1 MDMGFEEIDYMHEL
15 AENFYFVQ
23 GDGRGLFPHCNGY
36 LLTGEETVLIDTG
49 IGEGKIRE
57 IDERSRIDV
66 VIITHSHPDHILNWD
81 LLEDRHLLLPQQTPD
96 AVYDLE
102 LLGQRFAGTLEGG
115 ARWVEVFG
123 RGLGLVPLRE
133 PDGRFADGDLLKV
146 GGAELEAIH
155 APGHL
160 DDYYCFLD
168 RNSGT
173 LITADI
179 DFSSFGPWY
188 CNPEADIELFQAN
201 IRKLMGLPY
210 SRACSSHN
218 TPVKGRA
225 INEFDA
231 FMSGFDRHRR
241 TVLELCHPSTT
252 VEEMTAMSPFFKG
265 RIPDKVIQRTFEG
278 NMIKKI
284 LALLVRDGAV
294 EESEGRFLRTDQPDC

>member
-1 MDMGFEEIDYMHEL
+1 MGTGFEEIDYIHEL

-23 GDGRGLFPHCNGY
+23 GDSRGLFPHCNGY

-49 IGEGKIRE
+49 IGKGKIRE
-57 IDERSRIDV
+57 IDEKSRIDV

-115 ARWVEVFG
+115 ARWVKVFG

-133 PDGRFADGDLLKV
+133 PDGRFADGDLLKI

-160 DDYYCFLD
+160 DDHYCFLD
-168 RNSGT
+168 RKSGI

-188 CNPEADIELFQAN
+188 CNPEADIELFRAN
-201 IRKLMGLPY
+201 IRKLMALPY
-210 SRACSSHN
+210 SQACSSHN
-218 TPVKGRA
+218 TPIKGRA
-225 INEFDA
+225 VSEFEA
-231 FMSGFDRHRR
+231 FMAGFDRHRR

-252 VEEMTAMSPFFKG
+252 VEEITAKSPFFKG
-265 RIPDKVIQRTFEG
+265 RFLDRVIQRTFEG

-294 EESEGRFLRTDQPDC
+294 EESVGRFRRV